1 MPLTSSWS
9 SASRWISARS
19 NDGRTLAQQRVNSS
33 TAEFRAIHFWSGV
46 LDFASMSN
54 AVARLATVFSSVDV
68 STTSIKPL

>member
-1 MPLTSSWS
+1 
-9 SASRWISARS
+9 
-19 NDGRTLAQQRVNSS
+19 
-33 TAEFRAIHFWSGV
+33 V